1 MEEAVIELSP
11 NTALM
16 LYLLWT
22 IAWLLGLWG
31 FHHYRSK
38 EKTILPDEQELF
50 VCEYCRFVYLDD
62 GYKKVT
68 QCPQCLSFNKNNLF
82 SGKEKQ
88 PKG

>member
-1 MEEAVIELSP
+1 MIELNA

-31 FHHYRSK
+31 VHHYRTK
-38 EKTILPDEQELF
+38 NRAILPDEQELF
-50 VCEYCRFVYLDD
+50 VCEFCHYAYLNE

-68 QCPQCLSFNKNNLF
+68 KCPQCSSFNKNNRF
-82 SGKEKQ
+82 N
-88 PKG
+88 